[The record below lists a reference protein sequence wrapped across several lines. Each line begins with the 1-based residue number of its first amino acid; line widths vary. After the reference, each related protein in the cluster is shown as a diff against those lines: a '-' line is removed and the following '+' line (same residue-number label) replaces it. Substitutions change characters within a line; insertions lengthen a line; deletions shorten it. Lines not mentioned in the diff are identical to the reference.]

1 MWIKTFSSNR
11 PAFLTWA
18 WKPGPEYWNTSAR
31 VGGRLGKRRA
41 SMTSDEIN
49 VQIESLR
56 IECQRALTLGNKDL
70 ARQYLSEV
78 PLWEIAYQLAVL
90 NERQSK
96 PVPGMGNMLRGP
108 WFGGYDESLGSKLGA
123 GSETEV
129 RRGRLDIE
137 EVLLGMAT
145 ESATEV
151 YQAHED
157 IAVRASILG
166 DYLLAWSSLRP
177 ALRYEVQMFIETHR
191 RTTPPNPQT
200 SPIQRQ
206 RTSVPDDSSEI

>member
-1 MWIKTFSSNR
+1 M
-11 PAFLTWA
+11 
-18 WKPGPEYWNTSAR
+18 TSA
-31 VGGRLGKRRA
+31 
-41 SMTSDEIN
+41 EI
-49 VQIESLR
+49 Q
-56 IECQRALTLGNKDL
+56 TTKDL
-70 ARQYLSEV
+70 GTWEYQTARWLR
-78 PLWEIAYQLAVL
+78 EIAYQLAVM
-90 NERQSK
+90 NERERK

-108 WFGGYDESLGSKLGA
+108 WFGGYDESLGSKERA

-157 IAVRASILG
+157 VAVRASILG
-166 DYLLAWSSLRP
+166 DYLLAWSSLGP

-191 RTTPPNPQT
+191 RTTPPSPQT
-200 SPIQRQ
+200 NSIQTQ
-206 RTSVPDDSSEI
+206 ESELKAGS